1 MSELNYG
8 GQKAQGLHAGAA
20 SSSSK
25 NSLKQKGGGK
35 LNTLQYN
42 NQNYP
47 YQSSSTKSGKN
58 ISMQS
63 KQMQNLS
70 IAQIF

>member
-1 MSELNYG
+1 MLHQESVNMSELNYG

-35 LNTLQYN
+35 LNTL
-42 NQNYP
+42 
-47 YQSSSTKSGKN
+47 
-58 ISMQS
+58 
-63 KQMQNLS
+63 
-70 IAQIF
+70 